1 MTIPHDKLGYTDPDY
16 ARARTII
23 VTLKEAN
30 LLNTP
35 DFMVTEKEYLHLWET
50 MLKLQNKLKDID

>member
-1 MTIPHDKLGYTDPDY
+1 MTEHTDTDY

-23 VTLKEAN
+23 ITLKEAN

-35 DFMVTEKEYLHLWET
+35 DFMVTEKNTCISGTLC
-50 MLKLQNKLKDID
+50 

>member
-1 MTIPHDKLGYTDPDY
+1 MTEHTDTDY

-23 VTLKEAN
+23 ITLKEAN

-35 DFMVTEKEYLHLWET
+35 DFMVTEKEYLHLWDT
-50 MLKLQNKLKDID
+50 VLKLQNKLKGIN